1 MILKAWSVAICL
13 LLGAAAARAADGVIE
28 INQASIEAAGGFP
41 IEITESGSYRLTGN
55 LTVDDV
61 NTTAIWVRTPYVTV
75 DLNGFSIQGPVE
87 CEFGESCDQ
96 AGTGAGVWGGI
107 ELPQLGPD
115 GVMQC
120 TIDAVP
126 GGHAGVEVRNGVIS
140 GMGGDGVGAIF
151 EGRVES
157 IRVISN
163 GGHGIEVSDS
173 VVTGCVVSRNGLE
186 GIAGGNSLIERNVVA
201 GSGGVGIRAFGGAV
215 IGNQARG
222 NNSVFSMDGGG
233 YGTNNFAG
241 EIDDVSA
248 GQLGC
253 NVLNG
258 VTICPPAPS
267 P

>member
-1 MILKAWSVAICL
+1 MILKTWPVAICL
-13 LLGAAAARAADGVIE
+13 LFAATAVQAADGVIE
-28 INQASIEAAGGFP
+28 INQASVEAAGGFP
-41 IEITESGSYRLTGN
+41 FEITRTGSYKLTGN
-55 LTVDDV
+55 LEVDDV
-61 NTTAIWVRTPYVTV
+61 NTTAIWVRTAYVTV
-75 DLNGFSIQGPVE
+75 DLNGFSIRGPVE

-107 ELPQLGPD
+107 EPPQLGPN

-126 GGHAGVEVRNGVIS
+126 GGHPGVEVRNGVVS

-157 IRVISN
+157 MRVISN
-163 GGHGIEVSDS
+163 GGHGIEAIES
-173 VVTGCVVSRNGLE
+173 VVTGCVASRNGLE
-186 GIAGGNSLIERNVVA
+186 GIAGGDSLIERNVVA
-201 GSGGVGIRAFGGAV
+201 GSGGAGIRAFGGAV
-215 IGNQARG
+215 IGNQVQG
-222 NNSVFSMDGGG
+222 NNISFSMDRGG

-241 EIDDVSA
+241 EIGDVNA

-258 VTICPPAPS
+258 VTVCPPAPS